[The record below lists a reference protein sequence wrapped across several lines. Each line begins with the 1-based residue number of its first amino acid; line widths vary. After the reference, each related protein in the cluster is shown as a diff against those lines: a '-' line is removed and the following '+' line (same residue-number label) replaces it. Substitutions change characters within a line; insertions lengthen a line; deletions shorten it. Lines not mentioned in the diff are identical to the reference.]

1 MSTSKIV
8 SLVSF
13 VAVAVRATNGVRGNN
28 ERISCS
34 RENQTLKAARLLL
47 FDFPL
52 ENNKLFNM
60 TFELTFGLLGNYQC
74 IIASNMKLGMASYRN
89 NSLYS
94 LEKIV

>member
-34 RENQTLKAARLLL
+34 QENHTLKAARLLL

-52 ENNKLFNM
+52 EKQ
-60 TFELTFGLLGNYQC
+60 T
-74 IIASNMKLGMASYRN
+74 IIQ
-89 NSLYS
+89 
-94 LEKIV
+94 